1 VKTNPERFP
10 RAELRKAGGVMQT
23 ADVLSLF
30 SEENVQADTKAFEK
44 LLAHVR
50 EIDEGHH
57 TVIMVQV
64 ENEPGLLFDSRD
76 GSALADAVF
85 AKDVPSE
92 LIEFL
97 EKGYDGLHGDLK
109 KNLGTFAEGKRREG
123 SWESVFGKSAQTD
136 ELFMA
141 YHYAKFIN
149 KVAFAGK
156 TAYPLPLY
164 TNVWLNNA
172 SDDSANDFPIVVG
185 GGGEPGDYPS
195 GGGTSNV
202 LDIWCVHTPCMCV
215 CMQNSDS
222 K

>member
-10 RAELRKAGGVMQT
+10 RAELRKAGGVVQT

-30 SEENVQADTKAFEK
+30 SEENMQADIKAFEK

-76 GSALADAVF
+76 GSALADAFF
-85 AKDVPSE
+85 ANVPSE
-92 LIEFL
+92 LVEFL
-97 EKGYDGLHGDLK
+97 EKDYDGLHGDLK
-109 KNLGTFAEGKRREG
+109 KNLGPFAEGKQREG

-141 YHYAKFIN
+141 YHYATYIN
-149 KVAFAGK
+149 EVASAGK
-156 TAYPLPLY
+156 AAYPLPLY
-164 TNVWLNNA
+164 TNVWQNYAGDN
-172 SDDSANDFPIVVG
+172 SANDFPIVAG
-185 GGGEPGDYPS
+185 GGGKPGDYPS

-202 LDIWCVHTPCMCV
+202 LDIWYVHTPSMRL
-215 CMQNSDS
+215 
-222 K
+222 